1 MMPVAHAALE
11 LHANQWL
18 GVDFAACIVPC
29 VVSVMNTGS
38 VLHIT
43 LSGPGCQ
50 WLCIL
55 GLLLQPLLPPACL
68 AKGRLPKYLR
78 LLYRSLATGRIEK
91 CNEKR
96 NCGDIAQRSSE
107 SNRSAYRC
115 RKLLHRAGAGG
126 FPDCIMS
133 TRLGHKLG
141 LPAQNGIRQSF
152 MKLIHPT
159 THNPDNSAE
168 QDLATSPFCNFI

>member
-1 MMPVAHAALE
+1 MLTSGLVWILVPVLSSV
-11 LHANQWL
+11 L
-18 GVDFAACIVPC
+18 C

-96 NCGDIAQRSSE
+96 NCGDIAQRRSE

-159 THNPDNSAE
+159 IQTIVLSKIWPPP
-168 QDLATSPFCNFI
+168 PFAILSDTKI

>member
-1 MMPVAHAALE
+1 MPVAHAALE

-18 GVDFAACIVPC
+18 GVDFGAAVLSAVPC

-68 AKGRLPKYLR
+68 AKGRLPKYRCSTVPLPPDGLKSATKKEIAEI
-78 LLYRSLATGRIEK
+78 LLNGAVSRTDQHIAAGNYCTGLVQ
-91 CNEKR
+91 
-96 NCGDIAQRSSE
+96 AASQT
-107 SNRSAYRC
+107 ALC
-115 RKLLHRAGAGG
+115 R
-126 FPDCIMS
+126 PD
-133 TRLGHKLG
+133 L
-141 LPAQNGIRQSF
+141 
-152 MKLIHPT
+152 
-159 THNPDNSAE
+159 D
-168 QDLATSPFCNFI
+168 TSWDCRPKMGSGKVL